1 MSAHNLFAD
10 ALIKTIGLRYTPRK
24 GEVISS
30 FNRGIQVLRDYW
42 QGKGLDLS
50 CVWMYDGSGL
60 AVTNKL
66 STAFVA
72 DLLIYMKTCS
82 QLTHSLLRIIACSG
96 VEGSVEETS

>member
-1 MSAHNLFAD
+1 M
-10 ALIKTIGLRYTPRK
+10 LR
-24 GEVISS
+24 E
-30 FNRGIQVLRDYW
+30 YW

-82 QLTHSLLRIIACSG
+82 QQHTAFYESLPVAG
-96 VEGSVEETS
+96 VGRLGEEFLKRLILQGKAILKAEA